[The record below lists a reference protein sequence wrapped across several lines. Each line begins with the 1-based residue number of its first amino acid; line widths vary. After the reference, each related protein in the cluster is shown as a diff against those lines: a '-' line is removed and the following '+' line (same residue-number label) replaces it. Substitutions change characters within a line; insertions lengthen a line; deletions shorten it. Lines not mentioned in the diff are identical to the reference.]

1 MKSPV
6 MTKAALEAAYT
17 GLNDAVSDQDPK
29 TTPLPFVDDMNEVAD
44 FVESQSAR
52 VLKAVS
58 ENDRPTTK
66 EELAELIGHVAQL
79 GIFGALTI
87 GFKAGVDQTLA
98 MKGED

>member
-17 GLNDAVSDQDPK
+17 GLNDAVADKDPK
-29 TTPLPFVDDMNEVAD
+29 TTPLPFIDDMTEVAE
-44 FVESQSAR
+44 FVEEQSTR
-52 VLKAVS
+52 VLKAVA
-58 ENDRPTTK
+58 EDDRPTTK

-87 GFKAGVDQTLA
+87 GFKAGVDQTNA
-98 MKGED
+98 IKGEG